1 MIGIVSIL
9 LIVGISVAISGCTS
23 NSSSTS
29 DTKVFENQYVKFT
42 YPANWVVVDQTNG
55 SSIEI
60 LLFSDTPEKQDST
73 DPKYLGAIENGDNPI
88 LYLQTVNEQKTIG
101 TINGKSVTVFVDKA
115 LGTYNAVFTLSNQRV
130 YGGLY
135 FTLDIMQPDS
145 VFELIK
151 NSIII
156 KQVPQTQTNST
167 STSSNKT
174 SQSTKTNTNSS
185 KSTTTGS
192 SKKNSSSSGSGYGLT
207 GSNYGANP
215 NNPNGNPTN

>member
-1 MIGIVSIL
+1 MKEKMIGIVSIL

-23 NSSSTS
+23 NSNSTS

-101 TINGKSVTVFVDKA
+101 TINGKSVAVFVDEA

-145 VFELIK
+145 VFESIK

-156 KQVPQTQTNST
+156 KQVPQTNST
-167 STSSNKT
+167 STSSKKT
-174 SQSTKTNTNSS
+174 SQSTKTNTSSS

-192 SKKNSSSSGSGYGLT
+192 ITSNKTSNKSSGSGYG
-207 GSNYGANP
+207 
-215 NNPNGNPTN
+215 